1 MSAINRQKAR
11 REYLQRLEREDIAR
25 NAKLK
30 AYEQAQELVGWRK
43 LANAAIETAEI
54 SGADARSIS
63 FLRDL
68 QDELVGSRT
77 DKQWQELNERLG
89 F

>member
-25 NAKLK
+25 NAELK

-43 LANAAIETAEI
+43 LAKAAIITAEI
-54 SGADARSIS
+54 SGADAWGIS
-63 FLRDL
+63 FLRDW
-68 QDELVGSRT
+68 QDELVGART